1 MSVSPRK
8 MGKRTCTRSQT
19 YMLDYQFAMLNA
31 SPPHGEGRTLLDN
44 QLLCCIVIHSLSL
57 LFIKFLAIP

>member
-8 MGKRTCTRSQT
+8 MGKRTYTRSQT

-44 QLLCCIVIHSLSL
+44 QLLCCIVIHCLRSS
-57 LFIKFLAIP
+57 